1 MKMIKFN
8 ALEYVDSF
16 DFCTI
21 EEKKQLYYMLLEALK
36 WGQRE

>member
-21 EEKKQLYYMLLEALK
+21 EEKKQLYYMLHEALK
-36 WGQRE
+36 WGQRV

>member
-21 EEKKQLYYMLLEALK
+21 EEKKQLYYMLLEAL
-36 WGQRE
+36 

>member
-16 DFCTI
+16 DFCTK

-36 WGQRE
+36 WGQRV

>member
-36 WGQRE
+36 WRQRV

>member
-21 EEKKQLYYMLLEALK
+21 EEKKQLYYVLLEAL
-36 WGQRE
+36 

>member
-16 DFCTI
+16 DSCTI

-36 WGQRE
+36 WGQRV